1 MDSFTLQFTYDVP
14 WEKLNVVCQIA
25 DLRYIA
31 GNNLSTN
38 NSQFNCKRKGCDV
51 NCNRIEEHDPLSTP
65 IPTIDAKLKDSVYV
79 NEGNKKMKYSQS
91 DIMTQIFTATLTQ
104 KEVVVLTETIENG
117 TVTDTE
123 STSYIL
129 VNTYVNIDVV
139 AQTLV
144 LIELIDTDDTTKSN
158 MSPGQL
164 LVLLCGVCVIA
175 FIVAFLGLFL
185 YRRSRD
191 KSDFEEGS
199 SEYEMEDDIGH
210 VIYSDEE
217 RIISDGDINTGAL

>member
-1 MDSFTLQFTYDVP
+1 
-14 WEKLNVVCQIA
+14 
-25 DLRYIA
+25 
-31 GNNLSTN
+31 
-38 NSQFNCKRKGCDV
+38 
-51 NCNRIEEHDPLSTP
+51 
-65 IPTIDAKLKDSVYV
+65 
-79 NEGNKKMKYSQS
+79 MKYSQS